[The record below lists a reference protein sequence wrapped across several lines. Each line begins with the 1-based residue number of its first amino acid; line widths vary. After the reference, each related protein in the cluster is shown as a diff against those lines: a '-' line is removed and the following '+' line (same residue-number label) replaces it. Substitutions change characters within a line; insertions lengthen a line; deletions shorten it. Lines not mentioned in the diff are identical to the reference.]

1 MPFFSINVIFLIM
14 LTNVLTCLW
23 RNKNELN
30 WIELNKAEL
39 FVGACS
45 LQISRMNPAVSVP
58 RLYNALPSVIR
69 EIQVFEKFVT
79 RLRKFLYAHRF
90 YSEAEYFD
98 FVRD

>member
-1 MPFFSINVIFLIM
+1 
-14 LTNVLTCLW
+14 
-23 RNKNELN
+23 
-30 WIELNKAEL
+30 
-39 FVGACS
+39 
-45 LQISRMNPAVSVP
+45 VSVS
-58 RLYNALPSVIR
+58 RLYNALPSEIR